1 MYQVKLSK
9 QAVKFLNKLNDP
21 LLLNLKNKLM
31 ALSRYPNCNL
41 DIKTMKGEY
50 KGNFRIR
57 IGTIR
62 IIFYPDDK
70 SKIIYIDAINFRGDI
85 Y

>member
-1 MYQVKLSK
+1 MYQIKLSK

-31 ALSRYPNCNL
+31 VLARYPNCNF

-50 KGNFRIR
+50 KGYFRIR

>member
-1 MYQVKLSK
+1 MYRLRLSK

-21 LLLNLKNKLM
+21 LLINLKNKLRT
-31 ALSRYPNCNL
+31 LVHYPDCSL
-41 DIKTMKGEY
+41 DIKVMKGEY
-50 KGNFRIR
+50 KGYFRIR
-57 IGTIR
+57 VGGIR

>member
-1 MYQVKLSK
+1 MVLSH
-9 QAVKFLNKLNDP
+9 
-21 LLLNLKNKLM
+21 
-31 ALSRYPNCNL
+31 YPNCNL

-50 KGNFRIR
+50 KGYFRIR

-70 SKIIYIDAINFRGDI
+70 SKIIYIDAINYRGDI